1 MNMGALK
8 AAIGLLRPNVC
19 AMAVLGLAIASIVY
33 GNSVSDIPKTSFS
46 WIFGINIISFQFALA
61 AVAAFLICGGGNAI
75 NDYFDYEIDKINMP
89 KRPLPSGRISRKSA
103 LYLFWTMSAAGLA
116 LSYVVGFSFFSIA
129 LFNFIVSSLYA
140 WKLKR
145 LAIKGIFVAYLGS
158 SAFIA
163 APFISGFPT
172 NLFGSALLILIL
184 ISFFGTLSRQ
194 LLMDIRDMEGD
205 KKAGAK
211 TLPLIFGRKATR
223 IIASVILLLAASLLI
238 VPYLQK
244 MVSVYYIALAVPAI
258 LLSLYAIAQEPKK
271 GERTVKK
278 ATFLVLFAFFV
289 GVIL

>member
-1 MNMGALK
+1 MKSAK
-8 AAIGLLRPNVC
+8 AAIQLLRPSVC
-19 AMAVLGLAIASIVY
+19 AMAVLGLAIASIV
-33 GNSVSDIPKTSFS
+33 
-46 WIFGINIISFQFALA
+46 FGINIISFQFAIA
-61 AVAAFLICGGGNAI
+61 AIAAFLICGGGNAI
-75 NDYFDYEIDKINMP
+75 NDYFDFEIDKINMP

-103 LYLFWTMSAAGLA
+103 LYMFWAVSIIGLA
-116 LSYVVGFSFFSIA
+116 FSLSVNFAFFSIA

-145 LAIKGIFVAYLGS
+145 TIIKGVFVAYLGS

-163 APFISGFPT
+163 APFISGFPSS
-172 NLFGSALLILIL
+172 LFGSALLILIL

-211 TLPLIFGRKATR
+211 TIPLIFGKKAVR
-223 IIASVILLLAASLLI
+223 IAASLFLLIAASLLI

-244 MVSVYYIALAVPAI
+244 TVGIYYLILAIPAV
-258 LLSLYAIAQEPKK
+258 LLCLYAIAQEPEK

-278 ATFLVLFAFFV
+278 ATFLVLFAFLV
-289 GVIL
+289 GTIL